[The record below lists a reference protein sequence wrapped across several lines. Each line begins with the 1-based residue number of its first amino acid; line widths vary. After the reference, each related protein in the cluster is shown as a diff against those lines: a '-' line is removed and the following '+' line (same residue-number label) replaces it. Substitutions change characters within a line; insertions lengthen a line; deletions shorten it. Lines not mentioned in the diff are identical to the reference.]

1 MKTLSN
7 VFLFLKYAFIVST
20 IILTG
25 ALIIDAYNCY
35 NNNDKNKPDTIEA
48 TFVANKIKN
57 RKNDAIVLT
66 SDSLLYIIK
75 ADDIVNYN
83 VHNTYNAGDKI
94 EIINVNKITYI
105 EYIQMCITLIFI
117 LLILSMICIYI
128 FGLLSD
134 YFKLKSY
141 EQNKF
146 KKINQ

>member
-1 MKTLSN
+1 MKILSN
-7 VFLFLKYAFIVST
+7 IFLFLKYAFIISA

-25 ALIIDAYNCY
+25 ALIIDAYKCY
-35 NNNDKNKPDTIEA
+35 NINDKNKPDTIEA
-48 TFVANKIKN
+48 TFVSNKIKN

-75 ADDIVNYN
+75 TNDIVNYN
-83 VHNTYNAGDKI
+83 IHNTYTVGDKI
-94 EIINVNKITYI
+94 EINNVNKITYI

-117 LLILSMICIYI
+117 LWVLSMISICI
-128 FGLLSD
+128 FDALSD

-146 KKINQ
+146 KKFN